1 MILQR
6 IGNRGIKLGTLFERA
21 ARRHPDNT
29 LTLDHRPSLAPQLE
43 GTATIAAVA
52 SAVDDIA
59 RRLRAA
65 GVAPG
70 EKLVIHKSDGF
81 DITLAACAAA
91 RVGAIP
97 VLLSP
102 KLDGSTV
109 ATLIGRVGNPALL
122 TDAAKL
128 DGELADEPIAEIT
141 SRVLL
146 AEGVHPQAVTLS
158 ALTPRARHRR
168 SSPAPMILRSSRT
181 PQVPPECPNWQC
193 TPTSP
198 SRRDIVRRPP
208 SPHWCAAA
216 NPLSSMSRSCIRVW

>member
-70 EKLVIHKSDGF
+70 ESWSSTSRTVSTSPWRH
-81 DITLAACAAA
+81 APPRVWA
-91 RVGAIP
+91 RYQCCCLP
-97 VLLSP
+97 S
-102 KLDGSTV
+102 STV
-109 ATLIGRVGNPALL
+109 QR
-122 TDAAKL
+122 
-128 DGELADEPIAEIT
+128 
-141 SRVLL
+141 
-146 AEGVHPQAVTLS
+146 
-158 ALTPRARHRR
+158 
-168 SSPAPMILRSSRT
+168 
-181 PQVPPECPNWQC
+181 WQ
-193 TPTSP
+193 
-198 SRRDIVRRPP
+198 R
-208 SPHWCAAA
+208 
-216 NPLSSMSRSCIRVW
+216 